1 MKRLVEVGKALTILA
16 AVVVVVILRLAYR
29 DFKYWKLSY
38 GPCRSVASA
47 VRDRWEEDDEAGKP
61 LERNVDVLLRD
72 AGKRAHS
79 AGGYPPNAAG
89 QPVDLWGHPLG
100 LVLVQHGEAVE
111 VFVLCAG
118 PDHEPGTGDET
129 GHSSLFVPAGAV
141 PPQFPLPLLDGTA
154 AAGYRR

>member
-1 MKRLVEVGKALTILA
+1 MKRLTEAAKALTILA
-16 AVVVVVILRLAYR
+16 AVMVVVILRLAYR

-47 VRDRWEEDDEAGKP
+47 VRHRWEEEDEAGKP
-61 LERNVDVLLRD
+61 LETNIDVLLRD
-72 AGKRAHS
+72 AGRRLLS

-111 VFVLCAG
+111 VFVFSVG
-118 PDHEPGTGDET
+118 PDHRPGTGDET
-129 GHSSLFVPAGAV
+129 GDSSLFVPAGAV
-141 PPQFPLPLLDGTA
+141 PPQFPLLLLDGMPLA
-154 AAGYRR
+154 EYQR